1 MHTCR
6 YMHIHTCK
14 NIYMHI
20 YTHTQTHKQLF
31 THSLSLT
38 CARARTHTHTFI
50 HTTTRA
56 HTQADRQKARHT
68 HTHTHSQRERERER
82 EVQTHTHTYLIF
94 SRKPAIGESL
104 SRGRCPGAC
113 ELDVA
118 VGNRCHFLTTKR
130 APFFCVGLDLVGAM
144 NYVRTTFE
152 HFCHISTCIAHF
164 STHLAPMAHNIRIH
178 VRTTLAHLCRQAHV

>member
-1 MHTCR
+1 LPVHAYT
-6 YMHIHTCK
+6 YVQKYIHA
-14 NIYMHI
+14 YI
-20 YTHTQTHKQLF
+20 YTYTNTQTIIL
-31 THSLSLT
+31 TLSLSYVR
-38 CARARTHTHTFI
+38 ARAHTHTHTFI